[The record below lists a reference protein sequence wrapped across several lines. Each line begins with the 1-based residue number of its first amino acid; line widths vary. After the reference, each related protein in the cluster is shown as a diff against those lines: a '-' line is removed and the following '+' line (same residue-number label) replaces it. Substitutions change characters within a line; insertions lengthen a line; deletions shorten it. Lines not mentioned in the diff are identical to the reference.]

1 MSIRIQL
8 LLFGLLGNVLIAG
21 VLYYASEQRASVE
34 QEASGESLLVLY
46 ESAWYQTYNSTLER
60 MGRWEPNYGERGEA
74 VWNPDSEILSDMV
87 ETQGHFINPVLDSI
101 KSRSLG
107 NAQFLLEELFADDLD
122 LGNLSFVMA
131 YFPSGERIYCGS
143 AFDLFGI
150 DACSRNALPDF
161 FGYLDTYIKEAAQRA
176 RQSTLKI
183 TDSSGK
189 ELSTLNQ
196 TFSFPVKVRGETLAV
211 IVLGSDIRKALEV
224 FEDEFEVRMGVQTP
238 SGLISLDEDYSSE
251 NTSEENARFGIKN
264 YASLVNEAVKLKS
277 FVGSRHSEKAFD
289 LGSSITLLPLS
300 SYLSAEEAQLF
311 IFKDE
316 EESMIAANKEL
327 QNGLIYAA
335 VIVLLVIALLTAL
348 TAVTF
353 GGITRAIEVL
363 KGLTEG
369 DHSQQMPQRRGIFA
383 SDNDEVGELSS
394 ALQSY
399 RGKLLELEDI
409 RAEQASRRKERDSV
423 IIEKMS
429 HLADQLEGDAKTLIL
444 NDIGKMRELEK
455 QETERGEEASVEL
468 MLLAFT
474 RMSDEVNALI
484 NARTSEMEKARDE
497 AIDAKGETSRFF
509 ANMSHELRTP
519 LNAILGYGEML
530 AEDCEDLG
538 YDDLL
543 PDLKKITSAG
553 THLLSLINNILDIS
567 KIESG
572 KMELY
577 ITSFEIEDVVDV
589 IKDIS
594 APLVSKNNNA
604 FQCNIQD
611 GIGAMRQ
618 DETKLRQCLS
628 NLLSNAA
635 KFTEEGTVTLEVDAS
650 LEKEIEMVSFKVI
663 DTGEG
668 MSEEGV
674 GKVFEV
680 YTQAE
685 RSTSAK
691 HGGTGLGLP
700 LSREMAQMMG
710 GDITL
715 TSELGVGSVFTL
727 KLPRDCPQDEHEV
740 SDSVLEGIDD
750 DEKLVVL
757 IDDDVTMHDLIK
769 RTLNKIGLTL
779 VGATDSEKGMQM
791 VRETKPK
798 LLLLDV
804 LMPGRDGWSI
814 LRECKSDP
822 ELKDMPVIMVSQLN
836 QDTLANSLGAD
847 DYITKPIDRELFLKT
862 IKNILGDGDTDN
874 NKILI
879 IDDDENTRDLL
890 SRMLKEGGWV
900 PKTAKD
906 GKEGL
911 DQLGEDP
918 ALIVL
923 DLEMPRMDGF
933 EFLNQYIETV
943 NEEDRCPILVYSGK
957 DLTDVQ
963 KELLENNVE
972 GLVRKDEVSMD
983 ELSAIVKEIY
993 SSGKAEV

>member
-131 YFPSGERIYCGS
+131 YFPTGERIYCGS

-196 TFSFPVKVRGETLAV
+196 TFSFPVKVRGETLAI

-604 FQCNIQD
+604 FQTNIQD

-635 KFTEEGTVTLEVDAS
+635 KFTEAGTVTLEVDAS
-650 LEKEIEMVSFKVI
+650 LEKEKEMVSFKVI

>member
-21 VLYYASEQRASVE
+21 VLYYASEQRATVE

-122 LGNLSFVMA
+122 LGSLSFVMA

-150 DACSRNALPDF
+150 GACSRNALPDF

-335 VIVLLVIALLTAL
+335 VIVVLVIALLTAL

-635 KFTEEGTVTLEVDAS
+635 KFTEAGTVTLEVDAS

>member
-74 VWNPDSEILSDMV
+74 VWNPDSDILSDMV

-131 YFPSGERIYCGS
+131 YFPTGERIYCGS

-196 TFSFPVKVRGETLAV
+196 TFSFPVKVRGETLA
-211 IVLGSDIRKALEV
+211 ILVLGSDIRKALEV

-335 VIVLLVIALLTAL
+335 VIVLLVIAFLTAL

-409 RAEQASRRKERDSV
+409 RADQASKRKERDSV

-635 KFTEEGTVTLEVDAS
+635 KFTEGGTVTLEVDAS

>member
-161 FGYLDTYIKEAAQRA
+161 FGYLDTNIKEAAQRA

-196 TFSFPVKVRGETLAV
+196 TFSFPVKVRGETLAI

-409 RAEQASRRKERDSV
+409 RADQASKRKERDSV

-604 FQCNIQD
+604 FQTNIQD

-635 KFTEEGTVTLEVDAS
+635 KFTEAGTVTLEVDAS

>member
-1 MSIRIQL
+1 
-8 LLFGLLGNVLIAG
+8 
-21 VLYYASEQRASVE
+21 
-34 QEASGESLLVLY
+34 
-46 ESAWYQTYNSTLER
+46 
-60 MGRWEPNYGERGEA
+60 
-74 VWNPDSEILSDMV
+74 
-87 ETQGHFINPVLDSI
+87 
-101 KSRSLG
+101 
-107 NAQFLLEELFADDLD
+107 
-122 LGNLSFVMA
+122 
-131 YFPSGERIYCGS
+131 
-143 AFDLFGI
+143 
-150 DACSRNALPDF
+150 
-161 FGYLDTYIKEAAQRA
+161 
-176 RQSTLKI
+176 
-183 TDSSGK
+183 
-189 ELSTLNQ
+189 
-196 TFSFPVKVRGETLAV
+196 
-211 IVLGSDIRKALEV
+211 
-224 FEDEFEVRMGVQTP
+224 MGVQTP

-409 RAEQASRRKERDSV
+409 RADQASKRKERDSV

-635 KFTEEGTVTLEVDAS
+635 KFTEAGTVTLEVDAS

-963 KELLENNVE
+963 KELLGNNVE
-972 GLVRKDEVSMD
+972 GLVRNDEVSMD

>member
-8 LLFGLLGNVLIAG
+8 LLFGLLGNILIAG

-74 VWNPDSEILSDMV
+74 VWNPDSDILSDMV

-131 YFPSGERIYCGS
+131 YFPTGERIYCGS

-161 FGYLDTYIKEAAQRA
+161 FGHLDTYIKEAAQRA

-196 TFSFPVKVRGETLAV
+196 TFSFPVKVRGETLAI

-335 VIVLLVIALLTAL
+335 VIVLLVIAFLTAL

-444 NDIGKMRELEK
+444 NDIGRMRELEK

-543 PDLKKITSAG
+543 PDLKKITSSG
-553 THLLSLINNILDIS
+553 IHLLSLINNILDIS

-577 ITSFEIEDVVDV
+577 ITSFEIEDVIDV

-594 APLVSKNNNA
+594 APLMSKNNNA

-779 VGATDSEKGMQM
+779 VGATDSERGMQM

>member
-1 MSIRIQL
+1 
-8 LLFGLLGNVLIAG
+8 
-21 VLYYASEQRASVE
+21 
-34 QEASGESLLVLY
+34 
-46 ESAWYQTYNSTLER
+46 
-60 MGRWEPNYGERGEA
+60 
-74 VWNPDSEILSDMV
+74 
-87 ETQGHFINPVLDSI
+87 
-101 KSRSLG
+101 
-107 NAQFLLEELFADDLD
+107 
-122 LGNLSFVMA
+122 
-131 YFPSGERIYCGS
+131 
-143 AFDLFGI
+143 
-150 DACSRNALPDF
+150 
-161 FGYLDTYIKEAAQRA
+161 
-176 RQSTLKI
+176 
-183 TDSSGK
+183 
-189 ELSTLNQ
+189 
-196 TFSFPVKVRGETLAV
+196 
-211 IVLGSDIRKALEV
+211 
-224 FEDEFEVRMGVQTP
+224 
-238 SGLISLDEDYSSE
+238 EDYSSE

-335 VIVLLVIALLTAL
+335 VIVILVIALLTAL

-577 ITSFEIEDVVDV
+577 ITSFEVEDVVDV

-604 FQCNIQD
+604 FQTNIQD

-635 KFTEEGTVTLEVDAS
+635 KFTEAGTVTLEVDAS

-943 NEEDRCPILVYSGK
+943 KEDDRCPILVYSGK

-983 ELSAIVKEIY
+983 ELSTIVKEIY
-993 SSGKAEV
+993 SSGKAEA

>member
-8 LLFGLLGNVLIAG
+8 LLFGLLGNILIAG
-21 VLYYASEQRASVE
+21 VLYYASEQRATVE

-74 VWNPDSEILSDMV
+74 VWNPDSDILSDMV

-131 YFPSGERIYCGS
+131 YFPTGERIYCGS

-189 ELSTLNQ
+189 ELATLNQ

-211 IVLGSDIRKALEV
+211 LVLGSDIRKALEV

-409 RAEQASRRKERDSV
+409 RADQASKRKERDSV

-572 KMELY
+572 KMEIY

-611 GIGAMRQ
+611 GIGSMRQ

-635 KFTEEGTVTLEVDAS
+635 KFTEAGTVTLEVDAS

-890 SRMLKEGGWV
+890 SRMLKEGGWA

-983 ELSAIVKEIY
+983 ELSTIVKEVY
-993 SSGKAEV
+993 STRKEEA

>member
-131 YFPSGERIYCGS
+131 YFPTGERIYCGS

-161 FGYLDTYIKEAAQRA
+161 FGYLDTYIKEASQRA

-530 AEDCEDLG
+530 SEDCEDLG

-635 KFTEEGTVTLEVDAS
+635 KFTEAGTVTLEVDAS
-650 LEKEIEMVSFKVI
+650 LEKEKEMVSFKVI

-943 NEEDRCPILVYSGK
+943 SEDKRCPILVYSGK

-993 SSGKAEV
+993 SNEKAEV

>member
-131 YFPSGERIYCGS
+131 YFPTGERIYCGS

-161 FGYLDTYIKEAAQRA
+161 FGYLDTYIKEASQRA

-409 RAEQASRRKERDSV
+409 RADQASKRKERDSV

-635 KFTEEGTVTLEVDAS
+635 KFTEAGTVTLEVDAS

-943 NEEDRCPILVYSGK
+943 KEEDRCPILVYSGK

-983 ELSAIVKEIY
+983 ELSTIVKEIY
-993 SSGKAEV
+993 STGKEEA

>member
-87 ETQGHFINPVLDSI
+87 ETQGHFTNPVLDSI

-409 RAEQASRRKERDSV
+409 RADQASKRKERDSV

-589 IKDIS
+589 IRDIS

-635 KFTEEGTVTLEVDAS
+635 KFTEAGTVTLEVDAS

-983 ELSAIVKEIY
+983 ELSTIVKEIY
-993 SSGKAEV
+993 SSGKEEA

>member
-131 YFPSGERIYCGS
+131 YFPTGERIYCGS

-161 FGYLDTYIKEAAQRA
+161 FGYLDTYIKEASQRA

-409 RAEQASRRKERDSV
+409 RADQASKRKERDSV

-589 IKDIS
+589 IRDIS

-635 KFTEEGTVTLEVDAS
+635 KFTEAGTVTLEVDAS

-943 NEEDRCPILVYSGK
+943 KEEDRCPILVYSGK

-983 ELSAIVKEIY
+983 ELSTIVKEIY
-993 SSGKAEV
+993 STGKEEA

>member
-131 YFPSGERIYCGS
+131 YFPTGERIYCGS

-161 FGYLDTYIKEAAQRA
+161 FGYLDTFIKEASQRA

-196 TFSFPVKVRGETLAV
+196 TFSFPIKIRGETLAV

-409 RAEQASRRKERDSV
+409 RADQASKRKERDSV

-604 FQCNIQD
+604 FQTNIQD

-635 KFTEEGTVTLEVDAS
+635 KFTEAGTVTLEVDAS

-983 ELSAIVKEIY
+983 ELSTIVKEVY
-993 SSGKAEV
+993 STRKEEA

>member
-8 LLFGLLGNVLIAG
+8 LLFGLLGNILIAG
-21 VLYYASEQRASVE
+21 VLYYASEQRATVE

-74 VWNPDSEILSDMV
+74 VWNPDSDILSDMV

-131 YFPSGERIYCGS
+131 YFPTGERIYCGS

-196 TFSFPVKVRGETLAV
+196 TFSFPVKVRGETLAI

-335 VIVLLVIALLTAL
+335 VIVILVIALLTAL

-604 FQCNIQD
+604 FQTNIQD

-635 KFTEEGTVTLEVDAS
+635 KFTEAGTVTLEVDAS

>member
-87 ETQGHFINPVLDSI
+87 ETQGHFTNPVLDSI

-409 RAEQASRRKERDSV
+409 RADQASKRKERDSV

-589 IKDIS
+589 IRDIS

-635 KFTEEGTVTLEVDAS
+635 KFTEAGTVTLEVDAS

-943 NEEDRCPILVYSGK
+943 NEKDRCPILVYSGK

-983 ELSAIVKEIY
+983 ELSTIVKEIY
-993 SSGKAEV
+993 SSGKEEA